1 MMTGGSI
8 IVLLL
13 FKTHLEV
20 DMIKVKC
27 FFYDVVKH
35 DYGAQKYL
43 HGLSI

>member
-1 MMTGGSI
+1 MMTRGSI

-13 FKTHLEV
+13 FKTHLEL

-35 DYGAQKYL
+35 IMVHKNIYTD
-43 HGLSI
+43 